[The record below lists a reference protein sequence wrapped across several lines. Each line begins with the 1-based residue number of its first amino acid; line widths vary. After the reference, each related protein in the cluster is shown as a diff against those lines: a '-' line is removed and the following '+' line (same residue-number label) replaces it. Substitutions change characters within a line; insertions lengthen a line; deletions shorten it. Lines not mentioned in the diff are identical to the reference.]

1 MTVDADTTVAV
12 TFAEIPEIPPTIT
25 TIAETYVPDD
35 KTNSVTFGTVA
46 LGNKTTVKEYGIIYS
61 ASDSTDPQIGK
72 ENCYKLKAEKALS
85 ANGHYGIE
93 IKGDLLLNTT
103 YYTRTYVIYE
113 KEDGTEAI
121 LYGEI
126 KTIALQ

>member
-1 MTVDADTTVAV
+1 M
-12 TFAEIPEIPPTIT
+12 TFAELSETPPTINT
-25 TIAETYVPDD
+25 FDKTYVPDD

-46 LGNKTTVKEYGIIYS
+46 EGSKTTVKEYGIVYS
-61 ASDSTDPQIGK
+61 ATDSADPQIGK

-103 YYTRTYVIYE
+103 YYTRTYVIYQAA
-113 KEDGTEAI
+113 DGTEKTV
-121 LYGEI
+121 YGEI
-126 KTIALQ
+126 KTISLQ